1 MKQIS
6 MKKIIILPILFLLLN
21 TSAFPQYSFRT
32 IDVSNGLAENTVRS
46 ISQDEHGFMWIA
58 TQNGLCRYDGMQF
71 YTFRHDSSDTASIK
85 ENNIYSIFTEK
96 DGIWI
101 GTIEDLE
108 YYTFKDN
115 KFSRCSIITK
125 NGGSIP
131 FNRNIKS
138 IISAEGKI
146 YVLDRRGQLYKQY
159 KGTTF
164 RQIKTHG
171 LYIYSLCIY
180 SKGQILLHSDK
191 GLYSLDCRTGQI
203 MEELHEEATKAGE
216 TIYYSKNMNTIY
228 IGYEIGSPSSAYRIE
243 NGKIKRSDAYAP
255 ASLYSAIDY
264 DDGIVF
270 GTNGN
275 GIIYQS
281 RSGQITQYTYSNST
295 ICADA
300 IMTLFADSD
309 KNLWIGSYRYGI
321 SLHSGH
327 TNMFRSLT
335 ATKGQITGR
344 IVTAI
349 ASDSSCTY
357 IGLDGEGLNI
367 IDRHNG
373 RIESLNTSNSD
384 ILGDNVLSIIND
396 GEYLWLS
403 IYNKGLCRY
412 SKKDKRFKNFPID
425 SSNQIWDITDDSEG
439 NIWLSGRYIYVFNKQ
454 SGKYRQLDTIG
465 NKWSSNIIF
474 HENSIW
480 ISTTEDGLYC
490 LDRRTRNIKAHYTEN
505 SQTNSIPSN
514 HIGYI
519 HIDSKGQLWL
529 SPYNLGLYRFD
540 IKTGKSE
547 HIGKSSGFTA
557 SNATAI
563 VETPSGDLWIGSD
576 NGIYHYNRKS
586 DSFIRFGKEDNLPST
601 MINHDA
607 CICYDDTISF
617 GTTNGLIYFNSH
629 DIKYR
634 TKPYQVSFTD
644 VTILNNG
651 RHINTNNLDAENGI
665 KLAYN
670 HNFITINFSVPEY
683 SSPGKLNFACKME
696 GFDNTW
702 RSIGEDRHV
711 TYTNMPHGKY
721 TFRIR
726 ILGADGQWKES
737 SSVMHITITPP
748 WWLSPW
754 AICLWCILFIAILY
768 VTYKVYRYQALMK
781 IRARKEEMEM
791 DMLKRDH
798 EMKLRFYTNI
808 SHEFRTPLTL
818 IITPLEVLLKEEK
831 DKVLSQK
838 LSQIYR
844 NAKNLL
850 TLVNQLLDFRK
861 LEMHGEKLNLSYG
874 DISEFM
880 ENTVQAFIPNAQNG
894 SKELSVDIRAK
905 HLYTSF
911 DRDKICKILNNL
923 LSNALKFTKEGDS
936 ITASLEKTVFK
947 EQDCMLIK
955 VSDTGVGIPQEKI
968 KNIFDRF
975 YQVND
980 NSSYNT
986 GSGIGLHIVK
996 EYVSLHKG
1004 HIEVASENG
1013 KGTTFS
1019 IYIPIIKADSHNMPA
1034 KENTVENKPETG
1046 EISVS
1051 ESQETGMKKILV
1063 VEDNQEF
1070 RSFMTEQLSKDFNV
1084 IQASDGEEGEASAI
1098 QNLPDIIITDIMM
1111 PKVDGVEM
1119 CKRLKNNIQTSH
1131 IPVIILTARTS
1142 DEFMLSG
1149 YEAGADAYLSKPFKF
1164 DILLA
1169 KIRNLIKRQEERRAK
1184 FSHTIEISTGD
1195 LATTPIDEKLLK
1207 DTIKAIEAN
1216 ISNTEYSIDDLC
1228 TEIGLGRT
1236 NLYKKLLSITGMT
1249 PANFIRSI
1257 RLKKAAA
1264 MLKTTDMNISE
1275 IADHVGFG
1283 NIKYFNKHFKDEFGM
1298 TPTQFKKDTGNQ

>member
-1 MKQIS
+1 
-6 MKKIIILPILFLLLN
+6 MKKIIILSILFLFN
-21 TSAFPQYSFRT
+21 AFIAFPQFSFKT
-32 IDVSNGLAENTVRS
+32 IDMSNGLAENTVRS
-46 ISQDEHGFMWIA
+46 ISQDEHGFIWIA
-58 TQNGLCRYDGMQF
+58 TQNGLCCYDGMQF
-71 YTFRHDSSDTASIK
+71 YTFRHDINNPTSIK
-85 ENNIYSIFTEK
+85 ENNINSILTEK
-96 DGIWI
+96 EGVWV

-108 YYTFKDN
+108 YY
-115 KFSRCSIITK
+115 KFSDNTFTTYSIIAK
-125 NGGSIP
+125 DGKISP
-131 FNRNIKS
+131 FKSNIKTIMS
-138 IISAEGKI
+138 VDGKI
-146 YVLDRRGQLYKQY
+146 YVLDRGGQLYKQNS
-159 KGTTF
+159 KTTF
-164 RQIKTHG
+164 RQINARG
-171 LYIYSLCIY
+171 LYIYSMCSY
-180 SKGQILLHSDK
+180 NKGQILLHTPK
-191 GLYSLDCRTGQI
+191 GIYSFNCKTGRI
-203 MEELHEEATKAGE
+203 KEEIREISEKAGE
-216 TIYYSKNMNTIY
+216 TIYYSKNLNTIY
-228 IGYEIGSPSSAYRIE
+228 IGYEMGAPSSTYKIV
-243 NGKIKRSDAYAP
+243 NKQIKRSNVYAP
-255 ASLYSAIDY
+255 TSLYSVIDY
-264 DDGIVF
+264 NGGIVF
-270 GTNGN
+270 GTNGY
-275 GIIYQS
+275 GIIFQS
-281 RSGQITQYTYSNST
+281 KNGRISQYTYSNSN

-300 IMTLFADSD
+300 IMTLFVDSD
-309 KNLWIGSYRYGI
+309 QNLWIGSYRYGI
-321 SLHSGH
+321 SLHSEQ
-327 TNMFRSLT
+327 TNIFHSLT
-335 ATKGQITGR
+335 ATKGQLTDR

-349 ASDSSCTY
+349 ASDSRHVY
-357 IGLDGEGLNI
+357 LGLDGGGLNI
-367 IDRHNG
+367 IDKHSG
-373 RIESLNTSNSD
+373 KIESLNTSNSN
-384 ILGDNVLSIIND
+384 ILGDNALSIIDD
-396 GEYLWLS
+396 GEYIWTC

-412 SKKDKRFKNFPID
+412 SKKDKTFKNYPIN
-425 SSNQIWDITDDSEG
+425 SSNQIWSITDDSEG
-439 NIWLSGRYIYVFNKQ
+439 NIWLSGLQMYIFNKQ
-454 SGKYRQLDTIG
+454 SEKYSTFNTIG
-465 NKWSSNIIF
+465 KWSSNVLF
-474 HENSIW
+474 HKNSIW

-490 LDRRTRNIKAHYTEN
+490 LDRKTRKIKAHYTEN
-505 SQTNSIPSN
+505 SKTHNIPSN

-519 HIDSKGQLWL
+519 YIDSKGQIWF
-529 SPYNLGLYRFD
+529 SPYNMGLYRLD
-540 IKTGKSE
+540 TNTGKYV
-547 HIGKSSGFTA
+547 HFDKSSGFYA
-557 SNATAI
+557 SNANAI

-586 DSFIRFGKEDNLPST
+586 RSFVRFDKEDNMAST

-607 CICYDDTISF
+607 CFIYNDTISF
-617 GTTNGLIYFNSH
+617 GTTNGLIYFNSRNF
-629 DIKYR
+629 KYK
-634 TKPYQVSFTD
+634 TKPYQTSITGI
-644 VTILNNG
+644 TILSNG
-651 RHINTNNLDAENGI
+651 KYINTSNLNDKDVIE
-665 KLAYN
+665 LAYDQ
-670 HNFITINFSVPEY
+670 NFITINFSVPEY
-683 SSPGKLNFACKME
+683 ISPGKLRFACKME
-696 GFDNTW
+696 GFDNAW
-702 RSIGEDRHV
+702 RNIGEDRHA
-711 TYTNMPHGKY
+711 TYTNMPHGEY

-737 SSVMHITITPP
+737 SSVMHITIAPP

-754 AICLWCILFIAILY
+754 AICLWCILLIAILIAA
-768 VTYKVYRYQALMK
+768 YKVYRYQALMK

-838 LSQIYR
+838 LGQIYR

-861 LEMHGEKLNLSYG
+861 LEMHGEKLNLCYG
-874 DISEFM
+874 DISEFV
-880 ENTVQAFIPNAQNG
+880 ENTVQAFIPNALNS
-894 SKELSVDIRAK
+894 SKELTVDIRAN

-947 EQDCMLIK
+947 EQDCILIK
-955 VSDTGVGIPQEKI
+955 VSDTGIGIPKEKI

-980 NSSYNT
+980 NSSCNT

-1004 HIEVASENG
+1004 HIEVVSENG

-1019 IYIPIIKADSHNMPA
+1019 IYIPIIKADSPYMPV
-1034 KENTVENKPETG
+1034 KENAVENKHETA
-1046 EISVS
+1046 EIPVS
-1051 ESQETGMKKILV
+1051 EAPETGMKKILV

-1236 NLYKKLLSITGMT
+1236 NLYKKLQSITGMT

-1257 RLKKAAA
+1257 RLKKAAV
-1264 MLKTTDMNISE
+1264 MLKSTDMNISE

-1298 TPTQFKKDTGNQ
+1298 TPTQFKKESDDN